1 MKNLFK
7 KVAMVVAVTM
17 LVVFTVCVTGC
28 AKKNT
33 EFVVGLSGPLT
44 GPAAVYG
51 LAVKNSAQMA
61 VDEINEAGGLGGYK
75 FKLVAV
81 DDQHDASKVSTNYA
95 TLMKEGMQV
104 SLGCVTTKPGLEF
117 KKLSKEDNVFF
128 MTPSATADA
137 IPEYDNGYQMCF
149 ADTKQ
154 GTYSANYVNDNVT
167 VSNNKIGVLYNSQ
180 DDYSKGIYQN
190 FKAQLASKF
199 TLVEASFTEDNP
211 TDLSSQVELLKDCE
225 FIFLPI
231 YYTPASVFMTAAKGK
246 VSANTVY
253 FGCDGLDG
261 IDSAI
266 DGFDITTIPQE
277 VSYLSHFNS
286 QSPTGAAKTYID
298 KYTEKYG
305 KDTLNQF
312 GASAY
317 DCVYAIYGA
326 MKKAYEKDN
335 SKVTP
340 STTASEMCELLKA
353 EINGGYTFSG
363 VTGTNVTWDASGY
376 VNKAAVKYVVK
387 AKSN

>member
-1 MKNLFK
+1 MKKWFT
-7 KVAMVVAVTM
+7 KVAMAVAVTLTAVFAAF
-17 LVVFTVCVTGC
+17 LVGC
-28 AKKNT
+28 QNKNKN
-33 EFVVGLSGPLT
+33 EFVIGVSGPLT

-75 FKLVAV
+75 FKFVAV
-81 DDQHDASKVSTNYA
+81 DDKHDASTVSTNYA
-95 TLMKEGMQV
+95 TLVKEGMQV

-117 KKLSKEDNVFF
+117 KSLSKEDNVFF
-128 MTPSATADA
+128 MTPSATADN
-137 IPEYDNGYQMCF
+137 IPEFANGYQMCF

-167 VSNNKIGVLYNSQ
+167 TSNNKIGVLYRAG
-180 DDYSKGIYQN
+180 DDYSQGIYNN
-190 FKAQLASKF
+190 FKNQLAPKF
-199 TLVEASFTEDNP
+199 TLVEASFTDDNP

-231 YYTPASVFMTAAKGK
+231 YYTPASVFMLQAKDK
-246 VSANTVY
+246 VSADCVY

-261 IDSAI
+261 IESSE
-266 DGFDITTIPQE
+266 GFDINSIPQE

-286 QSPTGAAKTYID
+286 NATEGAAKTYID
-298 KYTEKYG
+298 KYVAKYG

-317 DCVYAIYGA
+317 DCVYAIYNA
-326 MKKAYEKDN
+326 MKAAYDKDN

-340 STTASEMCELLKA
+340 NTSASDMCEVLKT
-353 EINGGYTFSG
+353 EFQGGFSYSG
-363 VTGTNVTWDASGY
+363 VTGTNITWDRDGY